1 MPVAD
6 AIKAYQNLAHEVFSE
21 TKLTGQDGRFK
32 ASRLEAAIKNLEH
45 PCTVPHLRQ
54 PPRAGRGV
62 HNLGAARATSAAPTF
77 FKRIEIGAGPRVEGF
92 IDGGLGRNS
101 ASPTADGSDSLLKR
115 VIPLDVIRAMV
126 AIATDCETT
135 NQEMEKRFRGARGW
149 KRLADVSA
157 HAKHY
162 MKHEAVR
169 QQLGEVVK
177 GLSGRVG
184 VFPTG
189 EPGTQMIDIC

>member
-32 ASRLEAAIKNLEH
+32 ASRLEAAIKKLEH

-115 VIPLDVIRAMV
+115 VIPLDVIRNGEALP
-126 AIATDCETT
+126 
-135 NQEMEKRFRGARGW
+135 RGARVNVDQGMQNIKLGRW

-162 MKHEAVR
+162 MKREAVR

-189 EPGTQMIDIC
+189 ELGTQMINIC